1 MRPTSRTTRRTTTT
15 PTSLTSSRTTTAT
28 RRRGRTTR
36 PSRNR
41 RTCDKI
47 GRCVS
52 PRRRTRRGRRNRVWG
67 MGQGSARDPVMP
79 GDARNGSDAQNGSA
93 GGRAGGDA
101 GRTDGAF
108 RRCPCS
114 VGTGDGGAQRGGHGG
129 RTGGNDGQ
137 FWARW
142 QDPACRQRS
151 FQWVPFGDCWSES
164 YQETSAK
171 CILHASRERVSN
183 GKFRARRIENIL
195 GLVQHATARKV
206 KLDQKLHQKLVCRT
220 RARSSRTRSFRNLRT
235 NARAQLH
242 LNTKTC

>member
-28 RRRGRTTR
+28 RRSGRTTR

-151 FQWVPFGDCWSES
+151 FQWVPFGD
-164 YQETSAK
+164 
-171 CILHASRERVSN
+171 
-183 GKFRARRIENIL
+183 L

>member
-1 MRPTSRTTRRTTTT
+1 MREPSAPHPEGAPQSRVGYGPGER
-15 PTSLTSSRTTTAT
+15 
-28 RRRGRTTR
+28 
-36 PSRNR
+36 
-41 RTCDKI
+41 
-47 GRCVS
+47 
-52 PRRRTRRGRRNRVWG
+52 
-67 MGQGSARDPVMP
+67 QGYS
-79 GDARNGSDAQNGSA
+79 
-93 GGRAGGDA
+93 DA
-101 GRTDGAF
+101 GRCAEWKRCEEWKCWRARGRGCGANG
-108 RRCPCS
+108 RCLS
-114 VGTGDGGAQRGGHGG
+114 ALSLFSRDGDGGAQRGGHGG